1 MAAVNAYL
9 MDTDALLARPRL
21 FLQQALRLQW
31 ELYVCTLSL
40 GPLALRLVR
49 LRSEEKHEAH
59 DYLQRWVARLCDQ
72 YSNAIL
78 PFDADCAVVC
88 GHLTATTGRRGNA
101 PQLAACALV
110 NSLEIVTRHPARYAG
125 MGTTICLLDP

>member
-9 MDTDALLARPRL
+9 LDTNALLTRPRH

-31 ELYVCTLSL
+31 ELYVCALSL
-40 GPLALRLVR
+40 GPLASRLVR
-49 LRSEEKHEAH
+49 LRSEEKHEAY

-78 PFDADCAVVC
+78 PFDAECAVVC
-88 GHLTATTGRRGNA
+88 GHLINATGRRGSA

-110 NSLEIVTRHPARYAG
+110 NGLEIVTRHPARYAG
-125 MGTTICLLDP
+125 MGTGIYLLDR